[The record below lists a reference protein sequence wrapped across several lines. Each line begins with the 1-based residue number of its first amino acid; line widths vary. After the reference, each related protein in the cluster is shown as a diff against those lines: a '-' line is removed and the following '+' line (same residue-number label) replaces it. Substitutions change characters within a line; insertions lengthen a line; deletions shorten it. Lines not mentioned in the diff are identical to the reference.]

1 LVMKWVLRWLARV
14 YTTTTTSVVEMFKH
28 GGKNGTQQQ
37 HFFFPSFWL
46 GEFLTRGKVPWTTLN
61 PRMRRLDPPENL
73 QCGAFFF
80 FFFWICF
87 VLFCVVFPSCRT
99 CQLLLLQMTLAWAK
113 TLDRPNGV
121 LLRWPLAPHLLTAR
135 VPNM

>member
-1 LVMKWVLRWLARV
+1 MKWVLRWLARV

-80 FFFWICF
+80 FFFCFVFVFFLFCFPNFGQGQFCF
-87 VLFCVVFPSCRT
+87 VLCCVPILSDMSIVAPSND
-99 CQLLLLQMTLAWAK
+99 LGL
-113 TLDRPNGV
+113 G
-121 LLRWPLAPHLLTAR
+121 
-135 VPNM
+135 